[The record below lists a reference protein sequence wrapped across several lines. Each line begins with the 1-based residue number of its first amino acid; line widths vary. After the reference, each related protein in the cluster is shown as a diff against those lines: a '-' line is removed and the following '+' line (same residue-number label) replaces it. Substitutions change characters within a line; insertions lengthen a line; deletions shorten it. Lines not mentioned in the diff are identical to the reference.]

1 MLKECSNQSTPKDIL
16 LYSLISVLLSHHQR
30 CFLLQKM
37 GTNAEI
43 HSQINMERVR
53 DLGTL
58 SRKWD
63 ISIKSLPSRT
73 NPCG

>member
-1 MLKECSNQSTPKDIL
+1 
-16 LYSLISVLLSHHQR
+16 
-30 CFLLQKM
+30 M

-63 ISIKSLPSRT
+63 ISIKSLLSGLRE
-73 NPCG
+73 PCGRGGRKSIKSQWGWRTPR